1 MHESFVV
8 RLSQIKVTKGRNVDM
23 IARFTLQQG
32 EILSKVA
39 TAQGKEHGAQDP
51 CFKLEWETPFYVFLR
66 PFNKSIIKDTMKAYF
81 C

>member
-23 IARFTLQQG
+23 IAPFTLQQG

-51 CFKLEWETPFYVFLR
+51 CFKLE
-66 PFNKSIIKDTMKAYF
+66 
-81 C
+81 